1 MSKRSLLKLRNMTPL
16 TEISGDGGHKKL
28 WWKQTRHGILV
39 CLKDYGREGA
49 IVTFLEGVR
58 PLRIE
63 RSDGGSPVY
72 DLVRRIESF
81 N

>member
-1 MSKRSLLKLRNMTPL
+1 MHKKRILKLKGMNPL
-16 TEISGDGGHKKL
+16 TEISGKWGNKKL
-28 WWKQTRHGILV
+28 WWKQTRHGILI
-39 CLKDYGREGA
+39 CLKDCKKEGA
-49 IVTFLEGVR
+49 IVTFLEGVK